1 MGATQVCPI
10 GGLGIILLATD
21 GSKMSGGAEREAL
34 SLAKTCGSKLYVI
47 SVIEVNPEF
56 EALAPGLVEKVEKKT
71 RRYVESVKT
80 RASKEGINCE
90 TIITEG
96 EEPYVNI
103 VDVARKKKVAMIVMG
118 RHGRTG
124 LKRLLMGSVTAKTIG
139 HSTCKVMVIPE
150 AA

>member
-1 MGATQVCPI
+1 MGAAQACPI
-10 GGLGIILLATD
+10 GGLGSILLATD
-21 GSKMSGGAEREAL
+21 GSTMSGGAVREAL

-71 RRYVESVKT
+71 RTYVESVKT
-80 RASKEGINCE
+80 KASKAGITCE

-96 EEPYVNI
+96 ETPYKNI
-103 VDVARKKKVAMIVMG
+103 VDAARKKKVHMIVMG

-139 HSTCKVMVIPE
+139 HSTCKVMVVPE

>member
-1 MGATQVCPI
+1 MGEARVCPV
-10 GGLGIILLATD
+10 GGLGSILLATD
-21 GSKMSGGAEREAL
+21 GSKMSRGAEREAL

-71 RRYVESVKT
+71 RKSVESVKT
-80 RASKEGINCE
+80 RASKAGIKCE

-96 EEPYVNI
+96 EEPYKNI
-103 VDVARKKKVAMIVMG
+103 VDVARKKKIEMVIMG

-124 LKRLLMGSVTAKTIG
+124 LKRLLMGSVTAKVLG
-139 HSTCKVMVIPE
+139 HSSCKVLVVP
-150 AA
+150 